1 MRHFNGTASVGL
13 RDKDTNKLIAVYP
26 KKVEFSDT
34 DVEKKVF
41 DWYYTQSCS
50 AENEMENYFV
60 DVLNENEIK
69 SLG

>member
-1 MRHFNGTASVGL
+1 MRHFKGTASVGL
-13 RDKDTNKLIAVYP
+13 RDRETNRLIAVYP
-26 KKVEFSDT
+26 EKVDFSDN
-34 DVEKKVF
+34 VEKKVF